1 MCSPRVDLAA
11 LLWLLAV
18 PALYERLGALS
29 GPARPAAVTGEVA
42 AVLLAAVIAWRQ
54 EGRRIEAERERPGGR
69 TGTQRPGP
77 GA

>member
-1 MCSPRVDLAA
+1 VCSPRVDLAA

-29 GPARPAAVTGEVA
+29 GPARPAAVAGEVA

-54 EGRRIEAERERPGGR
+54 EGRRIEAEREADSWHERGR
-69 TGTQRPGP
+69 Q
-77 GA
+77 

>member
-29 GPARPAAVTGEVA
+29 GPARPAAVAGEVA
-42 AVLLAAVIAWRQ
+42 ALLLAVVIAWRQ
-54 EGRRIEAERERPGGR
+54 EGRKIEAEREAGSWHERGR
-69 TGTQRPGP
+69 K
-77 GA
+77 